1 MECRLKELA
10 TTLCCEG
17 KTLTDIV
24 EYRRNLF
31 VELYGQCNKVRKNSF
46 TQFQID
52 WQKYCSAFL
61 LEDGLSLQAIG
72 VEEDHSISEFRQ
84 VWLEFCQ

>member
-1 MECRLKELA
+1 MHVLVEEVGNDLKSQFPVTETECRLKVLA

-24 EYRRNLF
+24 EYHRNLF
-31 VELYGQCNKVRKNSF
+31 VELYGQRNKVSF

-61 LEDGLSLQAIG
+61 LEDGLSLQGIG
-72 VEEDHSISEFRQ
+72 P
-84 VWLEFCQ
+84 